1 MAMKGVGK
9 ERLVLIATY
18 ILLIGWAIVVL
29 FPIYWTITTSFKEKL
44 DVFMGPKYLPW
55 IDFEPVL
62 KWWKRLFTVERSEV
76 FPPFKNSIIIA
87 TISSFIA
94 MLFGTMAAYALT
106 RFRFKLGRL
115 GNQDILVWIISQRM
129 MPPIVTVLAL
139 FLMFKVVSEKYLLDS
154 WVGMILVYSSFNL
167 PIAVWV
173 MRNFLSQ
180 IPISIEE
187 AAMVDGASRF
197 QIFFKIVLPLTLPSL
212 TATFL
217 LCFIFAWN
225 EFLFALFLTF
235 SDARTVPILI
245 ASQHFQRGP
254 QWWDISALSTL
265 AIAPVIIIA
274 LMLQRYLV
282 RGLIPVSK

>member
-1 MAMKGVGK
+1 MRVTGK
-9 ERLVLIATY
+9 EKLLKILTYTLLVS
-18 ILLIGWAIVVL
+18 WAIFAL

-44 DVFMGPKYLPW
+44 DVFLGPKYIPW
-55 IDFEPVL
+55 ADFKPVL
-62 KWWKRLFTVERSEV
+62 KWWKRIFTVERSEV
-76 FPPFKNSIIIA
+76 IPPFKNSIIIA
-87 TISSFIA
+87 TVSSLIA
-94 MLFGTMAAYALT
+94 MLLGTMAAYGLT

-139 FLMFKVVSEKYLLDS
+139 FLMFKIVSENYLIDS
-154 WVGMILVYSSFNL
+154 LLGMILVYTSFNL

-180 IPISIEE
+180 VPHSIEE
-187 AAMVDGASRF
+187 AAMVDGASRT
-197 QIFFKIVLPLTLPSL
+197 QIFFRIIIPMTLPSL

-225 EFLFALFLTF
+225 EFLFSLILTF

-274 LMLQRYLV
+274 LSLQRYLV
-282 RGLIPVSK
+282 RGLIPMRR

>member
-1 MAMKGVGK
+1 MRAIGK
-9 ERLVLIATY
+9 ERLLKILTY
-18 ILLIGWAIVVL
+18 TLLVSWGIFAL

-44 DVFMGPKYLPW
+44 DVFMGPKYIPW
-55 IDFEPVL
+55 ADFKPVL
-62 KWWKRLFTVERSEV
+62 KWWKRIFTVEVSEV
-76 FPPFKNSIIIA
+76 IRPFKNSIIIA
-87 TISSFIA
+87 TVSSLVA
-94 MLFGTMAAYALT
+94 MLLGTMAAYGLT

-139 FLMFKVVSEKYLLDS
+139 FLMFKIVSEKYLIDS
-154 WVGMILVYSSFNL
+154 LLGMILVYSSFNL

-180 IPISIEE
+180 IPHSIEE
-187 AAMVDGASRF
+187 AAMVDGASRT
-197 QIFFKIVLPLTLPSL
+197 QIFFRIIIPMTLPSL

-225 EFLFALFLTF
+225 EFLFGLILTF

-254 QWWDISALSTL
+254 QWWDISVLSTL

-274 LMLQRYLV
+274 LSLQRYLV
-282 RGLIPVSK
+282 RGLIPMRK

>member
-1 MAMKGVGK
+1 MRVEGK
-9 ERLVLIATY
+9 EKLLKILTYTLLVS
-18 ILLIGWAIVVL
+18 WAMFAL
-29 FPIYWTITTSFKEKL
+29 FPTYWTITTSFKEKL
-44 DVFMGPKYLPW
+44 DVFLGPKYVPW
-55 IDFEPVL
+55 ADFKPVL
-62 KWWKRLFTVERSEV
+62 KWWKRIFTVERSEV
-76 FPPFKNSIIIA
+76 IRPFKNSIIIA
-87 TISSFIA
+87 TISSLIA
-94 MLFGTMAAYALT
+94 MLLGTMAAYGLT

-139 FLMFKVVSEKYLLDS
+139 FLMFKIVSEKYLIDS
-154 WVGMILVYSSFNL
+154 LLGMILVYSSFNL

-180 IPISIEE
+180 IPLSIEE
-187 AAMVDGASRF
+187 AAMVDGASRT
-197 QIFFKIVLPLTLPSL
+197 QIFFRIIIPMTLPSL

-225 EFLFALFLTF
+225 EFLFALLLTF

-274 LMLQRYLV
+274 LSLQRYLV
-282 RGLIPVSK
+282 RGLIPMKR

>member
-1 MAMKGVGK
+1 MRVEGK
-9 ERLVLIATY
+9 EKLLKILTYTLLVS
-18 ILLIGWAIVVL
+18 WAIFAL

-44 DVFMGPKYLPW
+44 DVFLGPKYVPW
-55 IDFEPVL
+55 VDFKPVL
-62 KWWKRLFTVERSEV
+62 KWWTRIFTVERSEV
-76 FPPFKNSIIIA
+76 IRPFKNSIIIA
-87 TISSFIA
+87 TISSLVA
-94 MLFGTMAAYALT
+94 MLLGTMAAYGLT

-139 FLMFKVVSEKYLLDS
+139 FLMFKVVSEKYLIDS
-154 WVGMILVYSSFNL
+154 LLGMILVYSSFNL

-180 IPISIEE
+180 IPHSIEE
-187 AAMVDGASRF
+187 AAMVDGASRA
-197 QIFFKIVLPLTLPSL
+197 QIFFRIIIPMTLPSL

-225 EFLFALFLTF
+225 EFLFGLILTF

-254 QWWDISALSTL
+254 QWWDISVLSTL

-274 LMLQRYLV
+274 LSLQRYLV
-282 RGLIPVSK
+282 RGLIPMKR

>member
-1 MAMKGVGK
+1 MRVTGK
-9 ERLVLIATY
+9 EKLLKILTYTLLVS
-18 ILLIGWAIVVL
+18 WAIFAL

-44 DVFMGPKYLPW
+44 DVFLGPKYIPW
-55 IDFEPVL
+55 ADFKPVL
-62 KWWKRLFTVERSEV
+62 KWWKRIFTVERSEV
-76 FPPFKNSIIIA
+76 IPPFKNSIIIA
-87 TISSFIA
+87 TVSSLIA
-94 MLFGTMAAYALT
+94 MLLGTMAAYGLT

-115 GNQDILVWIISQRM
+115 GNQDILVWIVSQRM

-139 FLMFKVVSEKYLLDS
+139 FLMFKIVSENYLIDS
-154 WVGMILVYSSFNL
+154 LLGMILVYTSFNL

-180 IPISIEE
+180 VPHSIEE
-187 AAMVDGASRF
+187 AAMVDGASRT
-197 QIFFKIVLPLTLPSL
+197 QIFFRIIIPMTLPSL

-225 EFLFALFLTF
+225 EFLFSLILTF

-274 LMLQRYLV
+274 LSLQRYLV
-282 RGLIPVSK
+282 RGLIPMRR

>member
-1 MAMKGVGK
+1 MKGAGK
-9 ERLVLIATY
+9 ERLVLIVTY
-18 ILLIGWAIVVL
+18 ILLISWAIVVL
-29 FPIYWTITTSFKEKL
+29 FPLYWTIITSFKEKL

-76 FPPFKNSIIIA
+76 LPPFKNSIIIA
-87 TISSFIA
+87 TVSSFIA

-115 GNQDILVWIISQRM
+115 GNQDILVWIVSQRM

-154 WVGMILVYSSFNL
+154 WLGMILVYSSFNL

-225 EFLFALFLTF
+225 EFLFALILTF

>member
-1 MAMKGVGK
+1 MKAIGK
-9 ERLVLIATY
+9 EKLLKILTY
-18 ILLIGWAIVVL
+18 ILLISWAILVL

-44 DVFMGPKYLPW
+44 DVFLGPKYIPW
-55 IDFEPVL
+55 VDFEPVL
-62 KWWKRLFTVERSEV
+62 KWWTRIFTVERSEV
-76 FPPFKNSIIIA
+76 IRPFINSIIIA
-87 TISSFIA
+87 TVSSLVA
-94 MLFGTMAAYALT
+94 VLLGTMAAYALT

-115 GNQDILVWIISQRM
+115 GNQDILIWIVSQRM

-139 FLMFKVVSEKYLLDS
+139 FLMFRIVSERHLIDTWL
-154 WVGMILVYSSFNL
+154 GMILAYTSFNL

-187 AAMVDGASRF
+187 AAMVDGASRA
-197 QIFFKIVLPLTLPSL
+197 QIFFRIIIPMTLPSL

-225 EFLFALFLTF
+225 EFLFALILTF

-254 QWWDISALSTL
+254 QWWDISVLSTL

-274 LMLQRYLV
+274 LSLRRYLV
-282 RGLIPVSK
+282 RGLIPVGK

>member
-1 MAMKGVGK
+1 MRVEGK
-9 ERLVLIATY
+9 EKLLKILTYTLLVS
-18 ILLIGWAIVVL
+18 WAMFAL
-29 FPIYWTITTSFKEKL
+29 FPIYWTVTTSFKEKL
-44 DVFMGPKYLPW
+44 DVFLGPKYVPW
-55 IDFEPVL
+55 ADFKPVL
-62 KWWKRLFTVERSEV
+62 KWWKRIFTVERSEV
-76 FPPFKNSIIIA
+76 IRPFKNSIIIA
-87 TISSFIA
+87 TISSLVA
-94 MLFGTMAAYALT
+94 VLLGTMAAYGLT

-139 FLMFKVVSEKYLLDS
+139 FLMFKIVSEKYLIDS
-154 WVGMILVYSSFNL
+154 LLGMILVYSSFNL

-180 IPISIEE
+180 IPLSIEE
-187 AAMVDGASRF
+187 AAMVDGASRT
-197 QIFFKIVLPLTLPSL
+197 QIFFRIIIPMTLPSL

-225 EFLFALFLTF
+225 EFLFALLLTF

-254 QWWDISALSTL
+254 QWWDISALSIL

-274 LMLQRYLV
+274 LSLQRYLV
-282 RGLIPVSK
+282 RGLIPMKR

>member
-1 MAMKGVGK
+1 MRVEGK
-9 ERLVLIATY
+9 EKLLKILTYTLLVS
-18 ILLIGWAIVVL
+18 WAMFAL
-29 FPIYWTITTSFKEKL
+29 FPIYWTVTTSFKEKL
-44 DVFMGPKYLPW
+44 DVFLGPKYVPW
-55 IDFEPVL
+55 ADFKPVL
-62 KWWKRLFTVERSEV
+62 KWWKRIFTVERSEV
-76 FPPFKNSIIIA
+76 IRPFKNSIIIA
-87 TISSFIA
+87 TISSLVA
-94 MLFGTMAAYALT
+94 VLLGTMAAYGLT

-139 FLMFKVVSEKYLLDS
+139 FLMFKTVSEKYLIDS
-154 WVGMILVYSSFNL
+154 LLGMILVYSSFNL

-180 IPISIEE
+180 IPLSIEE
-187 AAMVDGASRF
+187 AAMVDGASRT
-197 QIFFKIVLPLTLPSL
+197 QIFFRIIIPMTLPSL

-225 EFLFALFLTF
+225 EFLFALLLTF

-254 QWWDISALSTL
+254 QWWDISALSIL

-274 LMLQRYLV
+274 LSLQRYLV
-282 RGLIPVSK
+282 RGLIPMKR